1 MKNFILIGLII
12 ISLFSCASNKGT
24 ETVDKTAPQVYEH
37 AITNDKPHYKI
48 TLLWLADTINDSR
61 SSIEFKDED
70 MQIIKGTVASPTIMY
85 PKWFDYT
92 IRITETTI
100 TMSCSNFRQGTKKV
114 PIFTTGEY
122 NSFKK
127 DTAAFA
133 ASLFDYLD
141 TFQ

>member
-1 MKNFILIGLII
+1 MKRLLLIGLACL
-12 ISLFSCASNKGT
+12 SLIGCASNKGT
-24 ETVDKTAPQVYEH
+24 EKIDKTAPQVYEYTL
-37 AITNDKPHYKI
+37 AEDKPYYKV

-70 MQIIKGTVASPTIMY
+70 MKIIKGTVAIPTMMY

-92 IRITETTI
+92 IRITDTTV
-100 TMSCSNFRQGTKKV
+100 TMSCSNFRQGTDKV
-114 PIFTTGEY
+114 PIFTNGEY

-127 DTAAFA
+127 DTSSFA
-133 ASLFDYLD
+133 QSLFNYLD